1 MGDKSTRRRL
11 NRLLND
17 LDTDGRE
24 QLLEYA
30 KRLSDADRT
39 AKGASGNES
48 LVPND
53 GTPSYTAAFSESE
66 YNRRRQKAEREN
78 FPNDMTP

>member
-1 MGDKSTRRRL
+1 MGRKTARRRL

-17 LDTDGRE
+17 LDDDGRE

-30 KRLSDADRT
+30 KRLSGAEQT
-39 AKGASGNES
+39 AKGAGAAES

-53 GTPSYTAAFSESE
+53 GTPSYTAAADPDE
-66 YNRRRQKAEREN
+66 YNRRRQKSKRGDV
-78 FPNDMTP
+78 PDDMTP